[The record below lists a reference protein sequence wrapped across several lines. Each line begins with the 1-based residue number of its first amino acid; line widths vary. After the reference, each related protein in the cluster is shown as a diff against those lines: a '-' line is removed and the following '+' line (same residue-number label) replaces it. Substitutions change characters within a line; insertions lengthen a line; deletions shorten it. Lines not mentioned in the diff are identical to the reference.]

1 MTYGYRKSKILRQK
15 TARYR
20 HGKPCKRRT
29 SQLILD
35 DAIRNVAACIAD
47 EIDTYYMN
55 HDMSDN
61 NNLIKIEETMKKL
74 NKIETSLATK
84 LENKITNA
92 ELNETNLTE
101 ISHINGPRYNYLVEN
116 KLDLEIATVADDES
130 FNSYTMKP
138 HELRLTTFNA
148 VDQCLLSNTIYVT
161 AELVK
166 KNVYFGKPT
175 TYTNILTNQ
184 QVIDYVNKFNELKP
198 EYIKVFEYDNHNEEP
213 AIVSTYFNPHID
225 LVDLCA
231 ITVKDDE
238 KEHNKTL
245 RFRMTFE
252 NMENGLAR

>member
-1 MTYGYRKSKILRQK
+1 MNIKKAKYCVIRLLDIDTENIAKDER
-15 TARYR
+15 
-20 HGKPCKRRT
+20 

-35 DAIRNVAACIAD
+35 DAIRNVVAYIAG

-55 HDMSDN
+55 HVMPDN
-61 NNLIKIEETMKKL
+61 NNPTKIEETMKEL
-74 NKIETSLATK
+74 NKIETNQVTK

-92 ELNETNLTE
+92 ELNETKLTE
-101 ISHINGPRYNYLVEN
+101 INHINGPRYNYLVEN
-116 KLDLEIATVADDES
+116 KLDLEIATVADDD

-148 VDQCLLSNTIYVT
+148 VDQRLLSNTIHVT

-198 EYIKVFEYDNHNEEP
+198 EYIKVYEYDNHNDEP

-225 LVDLCA
+225 LVDLCT

-245 RFRMTFE
+245 CFRMSFE